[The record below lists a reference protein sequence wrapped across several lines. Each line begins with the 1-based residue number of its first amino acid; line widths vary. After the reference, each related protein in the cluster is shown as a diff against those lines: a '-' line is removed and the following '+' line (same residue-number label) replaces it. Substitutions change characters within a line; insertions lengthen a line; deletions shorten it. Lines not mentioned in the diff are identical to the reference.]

1 MGKRSGLLFRAYE
14 KSHTM
19 LSCAPISCADF
30 TERRIEV
37 DDKSSVVWGRRVG
50 SRLIRLPRLLDED
63 PMGKP
68 VAHPQK
74 MATASQWL
82 AIGPSAHPQ
91 TKVAE
96 EVCGEDLK

>member
-1 MGKRSGLLFRAYE
+1 MKQNPFRA
-14 KSHTM
+14 
-19 LSCAPISCADF
+19 ADF

-37 DDKSSVVWGRRVG
+37 DDKSSVVWGRRVA

-96 EVCGEDLK
+96 EICGEDLK

>member
-1 MGKRSGLLFRAYE
+1 MQGMEEILVNISKYRRL
-14 KSHTM
+14 
-19 LSCAPISCADF
+19 CATGHFVRLTSQSAG
-30 TERRIEV
+30 EV

-50 SRLIRLPRLLDED
+50 SRLTRLPRLLDED

-91 TKVAE
+91 TEVAE
-96 EVCGEDLK
+96 EICGGDLK